1 MVGSSTS
8 CQFNGCDTKT
18 PNISFE
24 VITCNL
30 KWYINIISKT
40 SAASNMMKKNDR
52 NEYLLYTKSSM
63 DPVISTIAQKKDM
76 STCNGN
82 KTRNA

>member
-1 MVGSSTS
+1 
-8 CQFNGCDTKT
+8 
-18 PNISFE
+18 
-24 VITCNL
+24 
-30 KWYINIISKT
+30 
-40 SAASNMMKKNDR
+40 MKKNDR

-63 DPVISTIAQKKDM
+63 DPVISTIAQKQDM